1 MKRKSKLL
9 SFILLVLS
17 LILLAGCAKNAAKPA
32 DVGRATVTKVEDAA
46 AQPAQK
52 EKTKTDLVKD
62 EKEESAK
69 VGADAADI
77 KNEDADETVQ
87 DVADEE
93 PEEAAAPEEPESRID
108 EDGYYYDLESVVL
121 YLDEFGRLP
130 KNFIT
135 KKEAEKLGWEGGP
148 VSDYY
153 DGGAI
158 GGSHF
163 GNYEKLLPDGDYKEC
178 DIDTNGTK
186 GRGAKRLVF
195 SSDGKYYYTD
205 DHYESFHEVIIKDG
219 TVEVLK

>member
-17 LILLAGCAKNAAKPA
+17 LILLAGCAKNAAKPSA
-32 DVGRATVTKVEDAA
+32 DSGKAIITKVEEET
-46 AQPAQK
+46 K
-52 EKTKTDLVKD
+52 VVESEKKITEVNDEATQES
-62 EKEESAK
+62 EKEDVTEDPEK
-69 VGADAADI
+69 ADA
-77 KNEDADETVQ
+77 E
-87 DVADEE
+87 EE
-93 PEEAAAPEEPESRID
+93 PEEADVVEEAEAPAEEPESRID

-121 YLDEFGRLP
+121 YLDEYGKLP

-205 DHYESFHEVIIKDG
+205 DHYESFHEVVIKDG

>member
-1 MKRKSKLL
+1 MKRKSRLL

-17 LILLAGCAKNAAKPA
+17 LILLTGCAKNVARSSA
-32 DVGRATVTKVEDAA
+32 DVSKATATKVEGS
-46 AQPAQK
+46 
-52 EKTKTDLVKD
+52 
-62 EKEESAK
+62 EE
-69 VGADAADI
+69 ADI
-77 KNEDADETVQ
+77 TEAV
-87 DVADEE
+87 EE
-93 PEEAAAPEEPESRID
+93 PEEADIAEDVEESEEADVAEDVAEPENKID

-121 YLDEFGRLP
+121 YLDEYGRLP
-130 KNFIT
+130 GNYIT

-205 DHYESFHEVIIKDG
+205 DHYESFHEVVIKDG

>member
-17 LILLAGCAKNAAKPA
+17 LILLAGCAKITAKPSE
-32 DVGRATVTKVEDAA
+32 DVSRATVTRIEDEPAEVEDKAA
-46 AQPAQK
+46 
-52 EKTKTDLVKD
+52 T
-62 EKEESAK
+62 
-69 VGADAADI
+69 
-77 KNEDADETVQ
+77 
-87 DVADEE
+87 E
-93 PEEAAAPEEPESRID
+93 PEETQTDVPDEPEDRID

-121 YLDEFGRLP
+121 YLDKYGKLP
-130 KNFIT
+130 ENFIT

-178 DIDTNGTK
+178 DIDTKGSK

-205 DHYESFHEVIIKDG
+205 DHYESFHEVIVKDG

>member
-17 LILLAGCAKNAAKPA
+17 LILLTGCAKNTAKPSA
-32 DVGRATVTKVEDAA
+32 DAGRATTIKV
-46 AQPAQK
+46 
-52 EKTKTDLVKD
+52 
-62 EKEESAK
+62 
-69 VGADAADI
+69 
-77 KNEDADETVQ
+77 
-87 DVADEE
+87 EE
-93 PEEAAAPEEPESRID
+93 PEEADITEAVEEPEEADIADDVEEPEEADVAEDVAEPENKID

-121 YLDEFGRLP
+121 YLDEYGRLP
-130 KNFIT
+130 GNFIT

-195 SSDGKYYYTD
+195 SSDGQYYYTD
-205 DHYESFHEVIIKDG
+205 DHYESFHEVVINDG

>member
-1 MKRKSKLL
+1 MKRKSRLL

-17 LILLAGCAKNAAKPA
+17 LILLAGCAKNVARSSA
-32 DVGRATVTKVEDAA
+32 DVSKATAIRA
-46 AQPAQK
+46 
-52 EKTKTDLVKD
+52 
-62 EKEESAK
+62 EESEEAE
-69 VGADAADI
+69 VAEDVEESEEAEVAEDVEESEEADI
-77 KNEDADETVQ
+77 AEDV
-87 DVADEE
+87 EE
-93 PEEAAAPEEPESRID
+93 SESRID

-121 YLDEFGRLP
+121 YLDEYGSLP
-130 KNFIT
+130 GNFIT

-205 DHYESFHEVIIKDG
+205 DHYESFHEVVVKDG

>member
-1 MKRKSKLL
+1 MKRKSRLL

-17 LILLAGCAKNAAKPA
+17 LILLAGCAKNTAKPSTDA
-32 DVGRATVTKVEDAA
+32 GRATTIKV
-46 AQPAQK
+46 
-52 EKTKTDLVKD
+52 
-62 EKEESAK
+62 
-69 VGADAADI
+69 
-77 KNEDADETVQ
+77 
-87 DVADEE
+87 EE
-93 PEEAAAPEEPESRID
+93 PEEADVAEDVEEPEEADAAEDVEEPQEADVAEDVAEPENKIA

-121 YLDEFGRLP
+121 YLDEYGRLP
-130 KNFIT
+130 GNYIT

-205 DHYESFHEVIIKDG
+205 DHYESFHEVVIKDG